1 VNYKHIVWATVI
13 YVGEIEHC
21 FVDYAKP
28 GKSLWISDVIAEI
41 HGDIVHEGPIATKL
55 SKQA

>member
-13 YVGEIEHC
+13 HIGEIEHC

-28 GKSLWISDVIAEI
+28 GKSLWIPDIIAEI

-55 SKQA
+55 SK